1 MSGRHRAHA
10 PERTGVLWWCGQIAA
25 WLILLSILSVA
36 TIMIV
41 IPRIAGATAY
51 TVLTASMEPEMP
63 PGSLA
68 VIRPQDPATLRTGD
82 VITFQAESGKASVIT
97 HRIVG
102 VGSTLGGELRFTTRG
117 DANSANDPQVLPEQV
132 RGSLWY
138 QVPLLGHLNS
148 ALNGSQRQW
157 LTIAAI
163 AGLLGYSTFMAVSA
177 LRDRFQRS
185 KTL

>member
-1 MSGRHRAHA
+1 MSGRRRAQA
-10 PERTGVLWWCGQIAA
+10 PERTGALWWCGQIAA
-25 WLILLSILSVA
+25 WLTLLSILSVA

-41 IPRIAGATAY
+41 IPRVAGATAY
-51 TVLTASMEPEMP
+51 TVLTASMEPRMP

-102 VGSTLGGELRFTTRG
+102 VGATLGGDLRFTTRG
-117 DANSANDPQVLPEQV
+117 DANTTNDPQVLPEQV
-132 RGSLWY
+132 RGILWY
-138 QVPLLGHLNS
+138 QVPLLGHVNS
-148 ALNGSQRQW
+148 ALSGSQRQW
-157 LTIAAI
+157 LTVAAI
-163 AGLLGYSTFMAVSA
+163 AGLLGYSTFMTVSA
-177 LRDRFQRS
+177 VRDRFQRS